1 MAFYHAGLCAC
12 VLKKE
17 ELHQSELVSLAEEE
31 VFGHDLLMCITFLFL
46 ASQFMELK
54 LHVELHGINGL

>member
-1 MAFYHAGLCAC
+1 MAFYHAGLCAR

-31 VFGHDLLMCITFLFL
+31 VFGHDLHMCITFLFL

-54 LHVELHGINGL
+54 LRVELHGINGL

>member
-1 MAFYHAGLCAC
+1 MAFYHAGLCAR